1 MLAVSA
7 TLAALA
13 LGGLSLLV
21 AAPLLAL
28 LARTRLDAAAKG
40 LAAGLVVGLLLGAT
54 GLGRAAPA
62 LYDALAVG
70 ARPSQRAVETL
81 QAARTETLDALAR
94 TGVSPAAIDEAARD
108 IDAQIAAAQREQAR
122 ALRARQ
128 AGGRALAALAV
139 VLLLL
144 TASPTAPVRGRATA
158 ADALAG
164 ALAAVFPALLFALVL
179 WKGLG
184 AGAVEAVAACAAL
197 AAALPA
203 AAHASEGEGGQ
214 RIAAWALRV
223 ATLALFAACPTGA
236 AALLLLLAWL
246 APPLRLSAAQRPL
259 VASAAGVWAM
269 TAALLWVDLQPLLG
283 QRAFWI
289 ALLVALLLAGD
300 GRVAGAWMGLRLGGR
315 RTAVWRTGTSLLS
328 GATACAQAALA
339 GLAVSCA
346 PDFAVAALALSAV
359 YVALVA
365 PLASRFAPLLDA
377 LEQPAH
383 LEETP
388 P

>member
-13 LGGLSLLV
+13 MGGLSLLV

-28 LARTRLDAAAKG
+28 LARTKLDAAAKG
-40 LAAGLVVGLLLGAT
+40 LAAGLVAGLLLGAT

-81 QAARTETLDALAR
+81 KAARAETLDALAR

-128 AGGRALAALAV
+128 AGGRALAAMAV
-139 VLLLL
+139 VLLLLL
-144 TASPTAPVRGRATA
+144 TASPTAPLRGRASV

-164 ALAAVFPALLFALVL
+164 ALAAVFPALLFTLVL

-203 AAHASEGEGGQ
+203 AAHADDASR

-236 AALLLLLAWL
+236 AALLLLLTWL

-339 GLAVSCA
+339 GLAVSYA

-365 PLASRFAPLLDA
+365 PLAGRFAPLLDA

-383 LEETP
+383 MEETP